1 MKTKDFINIGVFTAI
16 YFVIAFGFAMMGI
29 LGPIAMFAGYA
40 LGLIANGIVIT
51 LFKARVPKLGAL
63 ALTGFIVGLLMFV
76 MGHPWVVIIVAPVL
90 GLLGDLCYAKNIKIM
105 RILGYAIFSLWYVT
119 PWFPVFIDRA
129 AYRAYIVK
137 SMGED
142 YAQSL
147 EWFLNPM
154 MICLWALAV
163 FVLGLIGGLFGES
176 VMGRHFRKSG
186 AAK

>member
-1 MKTKDFINIGVFTAI
+1 
-16 YFVIAFGFAMMGI
+16 MMGF

-119 PWFPVFIDRA
+119 PCLPRIHSEIHGRGLCPIPGVVPGPDDDLPVGPGRFRA
-129 AYRAYIVK
+129 GLDWRA
-137 SMGED
+137 
-142 YAQSL
+142 
-147 EWFLNPM
+147 
-154 MICLWALAV
+154 LW
-163 FVLGLIGGLFGES
+163 
-176 VMGRHFRKSG
+176 
-186 AAK
+186 